1 MDKWLIRNCPID
13 FIQKRLKEQY
23 GNDYDDIKNGNCE
36 MYEHNGLGENI
47 HFKVIKKPHVYQVLM
62 KISEL
67 QKILE
72 HYKKKKMVIQK

>member
-36 MYEHNGLGENI
+36 MYERNGLGKNI
-47 HFKVIKKPHVYQVLM
+47 HFKVIKKPHVY
-62 KISEL
+62 
-67 QKILE
+67 
-72 HYKKKKMVIQK
+72 